1 MMNGKILEVSKLNKV
16 TGRTYIKVVI
26 HEIHNSTEEYNKNG
40 ISWKE
45 EYVLNNIESAKTM
58 PICAEFL
65 DDYDKEE
72 PFGHGESGIKDGQ
85 PVFEYSVVVGA
96 FENAYIDDIEVNGK
110 TIRALIG
117 EGYIYE
123 QRYPNFVKWLKAKM
137 YDGDLPESSVEI
149 CAKEGYENIIYEDGW
164 KEKGRVPK
172 IYDYTGHAILG
183 IEPAD
188 DSAVV
193 LELNKNNKNKEVKGN
208 MPDNKTII
216 ELNEKLETK
225 TNEINQLKND
235 IKEKD
240 VKITELNS
248 IVEERESKINELNEK
263 ITTVEEQLKA
273 KEGELETLKSEFN
286 ELKEY
291 KEKVKKEK
299 LINELNSKLEK
310 FNDDEKSCVKEKVE
324 KFNVEP
330 SKELLDEII
339 NEINAEI
346 AKKVLEQ
353 RQKQVSAEQNSKIED
368 IYGDIYET
376 NSQEITEDDIY

>member
-1 MMNGKILEVSKLNKV
+1 MMSGKILEISKLNKV

-26 HEIHNSTEEYNKNG
+26 HEIHNSTEKYNKNG

-85 PVFEYSVVVGA
+85 PIFEYSVVVGA

-123 QRYPNFVKWLKAKM
+123 QRYPKFVKWLKAKM

-149 CAKEGYENIIYEDGW
+149 CAKEGYEYIIYEDGW
-164 KEKGRVPK
+164 KEKCRVPK

-188 DSAVV
+188 DSAVI

-208 MPDNKTII
+208 MPGNKTII

-273 KEGELETLKSEFN
+273 KEGELEALKSEFN

-291 KEKVKKEK
+291 KEKVEKEK

>member
-1 MMNGKILEVSKLNKV
+1 MLNGRILEVSKLNKV

-96 FENAYIDDIEVNGK
+96 FENAYIDNVEVNGK

-123 QRYPNFVKWLKAKM
+123 QRYPKFVKWLKAKM

-193 LELNKNNKNKEVKGN
+193 LELNKNKEVKRD
-208 MPDNKTII
+208 MSDNKTII
-216 ELNEKLETK
+216 ELNEKLEAK

-240 VKITELNS
+240 TKITELNS
-248 IVEERESKINELNEK
+248 IVEEKENKINELNEK

-291 KEKVKKEK
+291 KEKVEKEK

-310 FNDDEKSCVKEKVE
+310 FNNDEKSCVKEKVE